1 MKRAIIILSAFVLL
15 NGIGIVASA
24 QQAPVAGGYQERS
37 IADPEV
43 VSAARFAVGEEGR
56 REGAPISLVAIRRAE
71 RQVVAGFNYRLQ
83 LSVKVKGEMRDVSA
97 IVYQNLKPEYSL
109 SGWERSGDEGATA
122 AARVAADDRRA
133 IETAL
138 KKELSRATPA
148 HVKVGQFT
156 LSSLDVQS
164 GWALAVVEPSGDT
177 PLDPVSVLLRKQRGL
192 WKVLTLGTSLHG
204 TGRSFRVPRS
214 LWRKWGLD

>member
-15 NGIGIVASA
+15 SGSGTVSSA
-24 QQAPVAGGYQERS
+24 QQVPVVGDYQERS
-37 IADPEV
+37 KADPEV
-43 VSAARFAVGEEGR
+43 VSAARFAVREEGR
-56 REGAPISLVAIRRAE
+56 REGAPISLVAIKRAE

-83 LSVKVKGEMRDVSA
+83 LSVKVKGEIREVSA
-97 IVYQNLKPEYSL
+97 VIYQNLGREYSL
-109 SGWERSGDEGATA
+109 SDWERSIVESA
-122 AARVAADDRRA
+122 APAASVAAEDRRA
-133 IETAL
+133 IEAAL
-138 KKELSRATPA
+138 KKELSRATPT

-164 GWALAVVEPSGDT
+164 GWALAGVEPSGDT

-204 TGRSFRVPRS
+204 TGRSFRVPRG